1 MKKYNQK
8 ICMDKKEQLKKIIQD
23 LHKGIDMDILKKR
36 FAELIKNV
44 TPSEISDMEQSLID
58 EGMPESEIKRLCDVH
73 VEVFKQS
80 LEKQKRPEMDP
91 GHPVHTFMLENRET
105 EKILHQLD
113 SILEKLGGSPDK
125 KIFEKYKKNL
135 EKVIDTLSHI
145 NIHYLRKENQL
156 FPALEAHGLSGP
168 TQVMWGI
175 HDDVRATLKN
185 VKISL
190 SPGKTLETV
199 KTIKKLNQMIKDMI
213 YKEEHILFPMSIE
226 NLTKKDWV
234 KVKKGEEEI
243 GYAWI
248 KPEKDWP
255 SENIISNNKEYN
267 LGKLPLD
274 TGALSLH
281 QINLM
286 LKHLPVDISFVNEKD
301 EVAYY
306 SDTPERIF
314 PRSAGVI
321 GRKVQKCHP
330 PKSVHVVEKIL
341 KEFKDGKKNVAEFW
355 ITLAGKFIHIRYF
368 AIRDNNG
375 RYQGTLEVSQDI
387 TDIKNLEGEKRLLD
401 WREI

>member
-1 MKKYNQK
+1 
-8 ICMDKKEQLKKIIQD
+8 MDKKEQLKKIIQD
-23 LHKGIDMDILKKR
+23 LHKGVDMDNLKKR
-36 FAELIKNV
+36 FADLIKNV
-44 TPSEISDMEQSLID
+44 TPSEISYMEQSLID
-58 EGMPESEIKRLCDVH
+58 EGMPENEIKRLCDVH

-80 LEKQKRPEMDP
+80 LEEQKPPKIDP
-91 GHPVHTFMLENRET
+91 GHPIHTFMLENRET
-105 EKILHQLD
+105 EKILNQLD
-113 SILEKLGGSPDK
+113 PILEKLGDSPDNK
-125 KIFEKYKKNL
+125 TFQKYKKNL

-156 FPALEAHGLSGP
+156 FPVLEDYGLSSP

-175 HDDVRATLKN
+175 HDDIRRNIKN
-185 VKISL
+185 LKISL
-190 SPGKTLETV
+190 SPGKLIETV
-199 KTIKKLNQMIKDMI
+199 NTIRELSQMIKDTI
-213 YKEEHILFPMSIE
+213 YKEEHILFPMSLE
-226 NLTKKDWV
+226 NFTKKDWV

-248 KPEKDWP
+248 KPEKDWL
-255 SENIISNNKEYN
+255 SEDIISIDKQYN
-267 LGKLPLD
+267 IDALSLD

-281 QINLM
+281 QINLL

-330 PKSVHVVEKIL
+330 PKSVHVVEEIL

-355 ITLAGKFIHIRYF
+355 ITLNGKFIHIRYF

-375 RYQGTLEVSQDI
+375 RYQGTLEVSQDL
-387 TDIKNLEGEKRLLD
+387 TQIKNLKGEKRLLD
-401 WREI
+401 WKLN